1 MTSSV
6 ASAPDAFRHDTQVI
20 GLVGAAHATSHFFHL
35 ILAPLFPWLKVEFG
49 LSYAELGF
57 VMTVFFIVS
66 GTGQALAGFVVDR
79 VGAYPVLLA
88 GVGCCGLSALVLANA
103 GSYPMLLAGAAVAG
117 LGNSVFHPADFT
129 LLNRRV
135 SPGRVAHAFSMHGIA
150 GNAGWATAPLFLVG
164 ITTAFDWRTA
174 LYCAAV
180 IPCVVLGVLIARRKI
195 LDPMTKA
202 ERAAHTARQSA
213 AKVEHAL
220 GFMRLPAVWMCF
232 AFFMITAMSLSG
244 VQVFAPAALHEL
256 YETPLTVASA
266 AITVFMIFSAAG
278 MIIGGFIAARSQHH
292 ERVIAVAFL
301 IGAGCAVALGA
312 GLTPG
317 MLVWLPIA
325 VMGFSSGVAGPSRD
339 LLVRAAAPRNA
350 TGRVYGVVYSGLD
363 IGISVAPFL
372 FGALMDAHHPGWVF
386 VLVGVFQAAALIT
399 AVGVGQRTARRLAT
413 T

>member
-1 MTSSV
+1 
-6 ASAPDAFRHDTQVI
+6 
-20 GLVGAAHATSHFFHL
+20 
-35 ILAPLFPWLKVEFG
+35 
-49 LSYAELGF
+49 
-57 VMTVFFIVS
+57 
-66 GTGQALAGFVVDR
+66 
-79 VGAYPVLLA
+79 
-88 GVGCCGLSALVLANA
+88 VLA
-103 GSYPMLLAGAAVAG
+103 
-117 LGNSVFHPADFT
+117 
-129 LLNRRV
+129 
-135 SPGRVAHAFSMHGIA
+135 
-150 GNAGWATAPLFLVG
+150 
-164 ITTAFDWRTA
+164 
-174 LYCAAV
+174 
-180 IPCVVLGVLIARRKI
+180 VLIARRKI

-202 ERAAHTARQSA
+202 ERTAHAARQSA
-213 AKVEHAL
+213 ANPGSAL

-301 IGAGCAVALGA
+301 IGASCAVALGA